1 MKGRPNSSATNA
13 PCGIPAVA
21 TPAITSI
28 PSNELEKG
36 VCLAPYK
43 GPGPPPFT
51 GLHRYVIL
59 LYEQNGENV
68 PDLTAF
74 TKMKQ
79 RLKFNTEEF
88 AKKNGLK
95 LVGANF
101 YISQNANN
109 KSLWFVPYVL
119 MIGIGIGITALI
131 YTKFS

>member
-1 MKGRPNSSATNA
+1 MNNECMHIFDRLHWMV
-13 PCGIPAVA
+13 I
-21 TPAITSI
+21 SI

-43 GPGPPPFT
+43 GPGPPLFT

-79 RLKFNTEEF
+79 RMQFNTEEF
-88 AKKNGLK
+88 TKKHGLT

-101 YISQNANN
+101 YISQNEKN
-109 KSLWFVPYVL
+109 KSLCCVPIIVC
-119 MIGIGIGITALI
+119 MC
-131 YTKFS
+131 